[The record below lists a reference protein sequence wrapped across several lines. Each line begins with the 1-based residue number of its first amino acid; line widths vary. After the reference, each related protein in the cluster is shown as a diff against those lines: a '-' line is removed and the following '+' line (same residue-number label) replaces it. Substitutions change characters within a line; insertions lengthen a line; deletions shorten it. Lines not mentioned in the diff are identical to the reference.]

1 MKRSAFAA
9 GALSALVAALVWSK
23 PSLADEVV
31 VAQPAPA
38 PAQTTTVV
46 AGGGTAVEERPYSGP
61 DRRVI
66 GSGLTT
72 FALSYIPA
80 VIVGATSDTST
91 DHHLFVPV
99 VGPWL
104 DLGNRPGC
112 GPTHIGCDTET
123 TYKVLLVVDGILQ
136 DIGVVTAIS
145 GLLMP
150 ERHEVVQTA
159 DGAGKADKADVR
171 VTVSPT
177 SIGTGY
183 GMAALGSF

>member
-1 MKRSAFAA
+1 MKRFAFAA
-9 GALSALVAALVWSK
+9 GATSALVAALVWSK

-38 PAQTTTVV
+38 PAAATTTVV
-46 AGGGTAVEERPYSGP
+46 AGGGGGAVVEERPYAGP

-66 GSGLTT
+66 GSGLAT
-72 FALSYIPA
+72 FVLSYVPA
-80 VIVGATSDTST
+80 VIVGASSSTST
-91 DHHLFVPV
+91 DHHLYVPV

-104 DLGNRPGC
+104 DLANRPGC

-123 TYKVLLVVDGILQ
+123 TYKVLLIVDGILQ
-136 DIGVVTAIS
+136 DIGVATALS

-159 DGAGKADKADVR
+159 HAEKVQ